1 MCFWEHLKIHRG
13 VLVTPLAFREGFLPE
28 MVRVTQSVEQTRTVK
43 TSPNPKTI
51 STPLR
56 YTVTKARWYPW
67 DILVTFNSDAPH
79 LPHLISKMLVRIK
92 RFRKTVTT
100 ILPAGQQKRHRCKK
114 QTFELWEKVRVGR
127 FERIALK
134 HVYYHM

>member
-1 MCFWEHLKIHRG
+1 
-13 VLVTPLAFREGFLPE
+13 

-114 QTFELWEKVRVGR
+114 QTFELWEKVRMVMMELVRMMGVMVVMV
-127 FERIALK
+127 IVA
-134 HVYYHM
+134 